1 MIFTIHFGG
10 KPTIFGNTHL
20 ARLEYTEGDEDLDD
34 DDDEK
39 EKEDEAKKW
48 WDVVVNILGVPRIWY
63 LNRQICKR

>member
-1 MIFTIHFGG
+1 MFNRVWNHDFHHPFWGT
-10 KPTIFGNTHL
+10 TIFGNTHL

-48 WDVVVNILGVPRIWY
+48 WDVVVNILGVPRI
-63 LNRQICKR
+63 